1 MRGILRYNGN
11 NYGRIGE
18 DTYFIQRDHIFTLKV
33 GDLVAYKT
41 VKGGCTYKGIVI
53 KVKGYYT
60 VFGYTSKQLS
70 ELYEVTK
77 ILNYYR
83 VTKEILN
90 DEHLELV
97 KHVEMTR
104 AEIEEKL
111 GHPFTIVE
119 D

>member
-1 MRGILRYNGN
+1 MKGMLRYNGN

-18 DTYFIQRDHIFTLKV
+18 DTCFIPRDHIHTLKV

-41 VKGGCTYKGIVI
+41 VENGYAYKGIVVKI
-53 KVKGYYT
+53 KGRYT
-60 VFGYTSKQLS
+60 VFGYTGKKLS

-97 KHVEMTR
+97 KCVEMTR

-111 GHPFTIVE
+111 GHPFIIVE